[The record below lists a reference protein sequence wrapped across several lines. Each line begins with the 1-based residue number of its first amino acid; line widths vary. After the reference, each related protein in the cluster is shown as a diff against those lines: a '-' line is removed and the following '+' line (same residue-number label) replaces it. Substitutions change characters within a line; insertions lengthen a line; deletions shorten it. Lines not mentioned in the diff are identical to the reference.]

1 MYTDLGPDEE
11 EPSERQLES
20 RARLLNYAKAVRAKA
35 LADEKALADSQQPSE
50 EEMRDRVQTQIDNM
64 VDDEYLAMEADQM
77 ESKEATDKS
86 AEVND
91 KETSQGARG
100 QVGRGENVGMFTP
113 LREESDEDE
122 DTGEVVVED
131 K

>member
-1 MYTDLGPDEE
+1 MYSDLDPDEK

-20 RARLLNYAKAVRAKA
+20 KERLLNYAKAVQAKA

-50 EEMRDRVQTQIDNM
+50 EEMREWVQAQIDNM
-64 VDDEYLAMEADQM
+64 VDYDFLTMEADQM

-86 AEVND
+86 AEVID
-91 KETSQGARG
+91 KETSQAVRG

-122 DTGEVVVED
+122 EPCKVLVEE

>member
-1 MYTDLGPDEE
+1 MYSDLDPDEK

-20 RARLLNYAKAVRAKA
+20 KERLLNYAKAVQAKA

-50 EEMRDRVQTQIDNM
+50 EEMREWVQAQIDNM
-64 VDDEYLAMEADQM
+64 VDYDFLTMEADQM

-86 AEVND
+86 AEVID
-91 KETSQGARG
+91 KETSQAVRG

-122 DTGEVVVED
+122 EPGKVVVEE

>member
-11 EPSERQLES
+11 GPSERQLES
-20 RARLLNYAKAVRAKA
+20 KARLLSYAKAVRAKP

-122 DTGEVVVED
+122 EPGKVVVEE